1 MVTVTARCPYCEQI
15 FRESLPAGGRLD
27 CPHCKKTLSEACPHF
42 DQVDQQDRCVTC
54 PSTELFVRKDFPQ
67 RLGVGI
73 VIAGFAASTL
83 AWYYHQVILSYAIL
97 FGTALID
104 VILYL
109 VMGNVLECYRCHA
122 QYRGLA
128 SLEGHAAFDL
138 EIHER
143 YRQQAA
149 RWKSTT
155 TSSGEASDSTT
166 GPPSRSVR

>member
-1 MVTVTARCPYCEQI
+1 MLNLTARCPHCDQSFRTDVAEQA
-15 FRESLPAGGRLD
+15 RLECPQCGETLRGKTPALNGQA
-27 CPHCKKTLSEACPHF
+27 P
-42 DQVDQQDRCVTC
+42 DRCFVC

-73 VIAGFAASTL
+73 VVTGFVLSSV
-83 AWYYHQVILSYAIL
+83 AWYAHQVITSFAIL

-104 VILYL
+104 VALYL
-109 VMGNVLECYRCHA
+109 IMGNVLECYRCHA

-128 SLEGHAAFDL
+128 SLEGHEAFNL

-149 RWKSTT
+149 RLAEQTRAQS
-155 TSSGEASDSTT
+155 EASPPIEPKVDS
-166 GPPSRSVR
+166 